1 MASAVVLG
9 IDFGGTKVAIAV
21 GDLDGNRLGAVTIP
35 AAESGAAAV
44 LAATI
49 DAGRGLLAR
58 VAPGSELAG
67 LGVSTFGIPGPSG
80 VALAPAIDGWAD
92 LPLDRELG
100 AAFDRVPIRLVTDVK
115 AAAQV
120 EADRG
125 ALAGHD
131 PAVYL
136 NLGTGLAVAIVAGGS
151 VIAGHHGA
159 SGEIGYNLRG
169 LGDVGLRLD
178 DRTPLEATVS
188 GGALLAAAAR
198 VAAKR
203 PGFTAPSGGPGA
215 GSSRAPG
222 ITGAAFFDAVAE
234 DRAFAA
240 VLDDFLTELS
250 FHLVNLAIAVDP
262 QRIAVGGGLV
272 RSWELI
278 GPRLRAALDAAV
290 PYPPE
295 LVIAAFP
302 YDAPLIG
309 ALVHGVAAARGRPT
323 GVGTVQKGRPG

>member
-1 MASAVVLG
+1 MPPAVVLG
-9 IDFGGTKVAIAV
+9 IDFGGTKIAIAV

-35 AAESGAAAV
+35 AAAESGAAAS
-44 LAATI
+44 LAAAI
-49 DAGRGLLAR
+49 DAGRRLLAR
-58 VAPGSELAG
+58 IAPGSELAA

-92 LPLDRELG
+92 VPLDRELG
-100 AAFDRVPIRLVTDVK
+100 AAFDRVPVRLVTDVK

-131 PAVYL
+131 PAIYL

-151 VIAGHHGA
+151 VVAGRHGA

-178 DRTPLEATVS
+178 DRAPLEAIVS
-188 GGALLAAAAR
+188 GGALLAAAGR
-198 VAAKR
+198 VV
-203 PGFTAPSGGPGA
+203 
-215 GSSRAPG
+215 PG
-222 ITGAAFFDAVAE
+222 ITGAAFFDAVTR
-234 DRAFAA
+234 DRALAG
-240 VLDDFLTELS
+240 VLDQFLTELS

-309 ALVHGVAAARGRPT
+309 ALAHGVAAAHGRPT
-323 GVGTVQKGRPG
+323 GVGTMQKGTPG